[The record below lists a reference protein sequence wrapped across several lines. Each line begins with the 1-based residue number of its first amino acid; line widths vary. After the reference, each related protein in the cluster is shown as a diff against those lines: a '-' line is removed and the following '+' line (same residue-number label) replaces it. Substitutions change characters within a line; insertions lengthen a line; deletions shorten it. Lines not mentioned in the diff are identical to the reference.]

1 MTSLNLLRWAPL
13 SAAALLMAACGAPA
27 LTETAA
33 PPAAAPTTST
43 VATSAATST
52 TTSPATTTSPTTTSP
67 TATSP
72 TTPAETT
79 TTVTEVIAIPFAART
94 AEDALLDTGRK
105 VVRTAGRAG
114 SKTVTWTVRTRGG
127 VEVGRAVAGEKVTVE
142 PVDEVTVVGT
152 KVAAPEPQDDPE
164 EPADTGDCDPNYS
177 GGCVPIASDVDCAG
191 GKGNGP
197 AYVRGP
203 VQVVGK
209 DIYGLDADH
218 DGIGC
223 E

>member
-1 MTSLNLLRWAPL
+1 MTSLNLVRRWAPL
-13 SAAALLMAACGAPA
+13 SAAMLLVAACGAPA
-27 LTETAA
+27 LAETAA
-33 PPAAAPTTST
+33 PLAAVPTTT
-43 VATSAATST
+43 TSATATT
-52 TTSPATTTSPTTTSP
+52 TTSPATTTSVPSP
-67 TATSP
+67 T
-72 TTPAETT
+72 ETT
-79 TTVTEVIAIPFAART
+79 TTVTEVVAIPSAART
-94 AEDALLDTGRK
+94 VEDALLDTGRT
-105 VVRTAGRAG
+105 VVRTRGRAG

-127 VEVGRAVAGEKVTVE
+127 VEVDRAVSGEKVTLE

-152 KVAAPEPQDDPE
+152 KVAAPEPQDDPV
-164 EPADTGDCDPNYS
+164 EPADTDDCDPNYS

>member
-1 MTSLNLLRWAPL
+1 MTSLNLVRRWAPL
-13 SAAALLMAACGAPA
+13 SAAMLLVAACGAPA
-27 LTETAA
+27 LAETAA
-33 PPAAAPTTST
+33 PLAAVPTTT
-43 VATSAATST
+43 TSATATT
-52 TTSPATTTSPTTTSP
+52 TTSPATTTSVPSP
-67 TATSP
+67 T
-72 TTPAETT
+72 ETT
-79 TTVTEVIAIPFAART
+79 TTVTEVVAIPFVART
-94 AEDALLDTGRK
+94 VEDALLDTGRT
-105 VVRTAGRAG
+105 VVRTRGRAG

-127 VEVGRAVAGEKVTVE
+127 VEVDRAVSGEKVTLE

-152 KVAAPEPQDDPE
+152 KVAAPEPQDDPV
-164 EPADTGDCDPNYS
+164 EPADTDDCDPNYS

>member
-1 MTSLNLLRWAPL
+1 MTSLNLVRRWAPL
-13 SAAALLMAACGAPA
+13 SAAVLLVAACGAPA
-27 LTETAA
+27 LAETAA
-33 PPAAAPTTST
+33 PLAAVPTTT
-43 VATSAATST
+43 TSATATT
-52 TTSPATTTSPTTTSP
+52 TTSPATTTSVPSP
-67 TATSP
+67 T
-72 TTPAETT
+72 ETT
-79 TTVTEVIAIPFAART
+79 TTVTEVVAIPFVART
-94 AEDALLDTGRK
+94 VEDALLDTGRT
-105 VVRTAGRAG
+105 VVRTRGRAG

-127 VEVGRAVAGEKVTVE
+127 VEVDRAVSGEKVTLE

-152 KVAAPEPQDDPE
+152 KVAAPEPQDDPV
-164 EPADTGDCDPNYS
+164 EPADTDDCDPNYS

>member
-1 MTSLNLLRWAPL
+1 MLLV
-13 SAAALLMAACGAPA
+13 AACGAPA
-27 LTETAA
+27 LAETAA
-33 PPAAAPTTST
+33 PLAAVPTTT
-43 VATSAATST
+43 TSATATT
-52 TTSPATTTSPTTTSP
+52 TTSPATTTSVPSP
-67 TATSP
+67 T
-72 TTPAETT
+72 ETT
-79 TTVTEVIAIPFAART
+79 TTVTEVVAIPFVART
-94 AEDALLDTGRK
+94 VEDALLDTGRT
-105 VVRTAGRAG
+105 VVRTRGRAG

-127 VEVGRAVAGEKVTVE
+127 VEVDRAVSGEKVTLE

-152 KVAAPEPQDDPE
+152 KVAAPEPQDDPV
-164 EPADTGDCDPNYS
+164 EPADTDDCDPNYS